1 MSETQ
6 ELQEVEERLEVVEQ
20 RSHHLMLAGIAV
32 AGMAAAAWFVWR
44 ARRRAAVQA
53 ARAASRV
60 RRKRPRLRAVPGTGR
75 PSGRR
80 PGARKTAP
88 RRKKTD

>member
-6 ELQEVEERLEVVEQ
+6 EMQEVEERLEVVER
-20 RSHHLMLAGIAV
+20 RSHHLVLAGIAV
-32 AGMAAAAWFVWR
+32 AGMATAAWFVWR
-44 ARRRAAVQA
+44 ARRREAAL
-53 ARAASRV
+53 AASRV

-75 PSGRR
+75 SSTRR
-80 PGARKTAP
+80 STARKTGP

>member
-6 ELQEVEERLEVVEQ
+6 EMQEVEERLDVVEQ

-32 AGMAAAAWFVWR
+32 VGMAAAAWLVWR
-44 ARRRAAVQA
+44 ARRREAAL
-53 ARAASRV
+53 AASRV
-60 RRKRPRLRAVPGTGR
+60 RRKRPRLRAVPGPGR
-75 PSGRR
+75 PSSRR
-80 PGARKTAP
+80 TGAKKSAP

>member
-6 ELQEVEERLEVVEQ
+6 EMQEVEERLEVVEQ

-44 ARRRAAVQA
+44 ARRRAAA
-53 ARAASRV
+53 LAGSRV
-60 RRKRPRLRAVPGTGR
+60 RRKRPRLRAVPGPGR

-80 PGARKTAP
+80 TGARKTAP